1 MPTMRTIETLE
12 ELVALVA
19 GNDGLYVRWSANPV
33 EDQARGTSV
42 DELTGVEL
50 PGLSANPLRV
60 ESWWQDRPLDVWV
73 ARRLYDYQ
81 HLRERRGNDVRPWVL
96 TGAVVGRGPDN
107 EPLVRCREAIAWLAD
122 CVTDRANNLIEAQSP
137 DWGTLDRG

>member
-1 MPTMRTIETLE
+1 MRTIETLE

-19 GNDGLYVRWSANPV
+19 DQEDLYVRWSADPAA
-33 EDQARGTSV
+33 DQTRGTSV

-60 ESWWQDRPLDVWV
+60 ESWWQGRPLDVWV

-81 HLRERRGNDVRPWVL
+81 HLRERRGADVRPWVL

-107 EPLVRCREAIAWLAD
+107 EPLVRCREAIGWLAD
-122 CVTDRANNLIEAQSP
+122 NVTDRANNLIDAQP
-137 DWGTLDRG
+137 HDWGSLDRG